1 MCLGFIARDL
11 NAKYGDGT
19 VSLEIRDQYRNMED
33 ALRSRPALVRAAA
46 DAIAAAGYAP
56 SLSSVRGGTDGAT
69 LSWRGIPC
77 PNIGFGG
84 RNCHGEREFLIVEEF
99 EAAYRVVLR
108 LATRRETGP
117 REGF

>member
-1 MCLGFIARDL
+1 
-11 NAKYGDGT
+11 
-19 VSLEIRDQYRNMED
+19 MED
-33 ALRSRPALVRAAA
+33 VLKKHPALVRAAMEA
-46 DAIAAAGYAP
+46 VAAEGYEP
-56 SLSSVRGGTDGAT
+56 RLSAVRGGTDGAT

-108 LATRRETGP
+108 LATRRESGP